1 VLCAKCALREEIRRN
16 VLSWLVSWDR
26 LICQRRNP
34 STYHVRSSRR
44 WRPAVRDKKENF
56 ERKGFE
62 VRLKYF
68 LRSVICFLV
77 SKNKKK
83 GILSRQSVGQRI
95 MTSHPLL
102 SRRKTTPSHPSTH
115 LPLGYRQRQPVLV
128 HSLQVLQDGISD
140 DPRQSIFTLPFLYLS
155 LRPHVIASTPP
166 CN

>member
-1 VLCAKCALREEIRRN
+1 MLCAKCAWREEIRRN

-68 LRSVICFLV
+68 LRSVICFF
-77 SKNKKK
+77 SFKKK
-83 GILSRQSVGQRI
+83 EKRKFVSPICRATHYDVSPSLISKKN
-95 MTSHPLL
+95 HPLSSL
-102 SRRKTTPSHPSTH
+102 YSFAFRISTTS
-115 LPLGYRQRQPVLV
+115 VLV